1 MQQLS
6 MLDMMIAPPPPVV
19 ARPYEPPPRREFMTR
34 AYGVWGPMKI
44 AVDERDPIEIEVRG
58 IPTLI
63 RFSSVFQTYAVEPA
77 GSVYWSETGFRSFAG
92 VYQIG
97 GSNEYTEDEI
107 RQIIEAMID
116 SKHGCNGK
124 LTKWWPDYCRQ
135 WRQHKWFADRVDRAT
150 TWDQFGAEKQA
161 EYWAK
166 HDAEQAAALA
176 RMEAEGIDPK
186 EVWRTYR

>member
-1 MQQLS
+1 MEQLS
-6 MLDMMIAPPPPVV
+6 MFDMMMSPAPPVV
-19 ARPYEPPPRREFMTR
+19 VKPYQPPPRREFMTR
-34 AYGVWGPMKI
+34 AYGVWEPMKI
-44 AVDERDPIEIEVRG
+44 DEDERDPIEIEVRG

-92 VYQIG
+92 VYQVG
-97 GSNEYTEDEI
+97 GSNEYTQDEI
-107 RQIIEAMID
+107 RQIIEATID

-135 WRQHKWFADRVDRAT
+135 WRQKKYFADRADRAT
-150 TWDQFGAEKQA
+150 TWDQLGAEKQA